1 MPDYTIMV
9 PTEDGRK
16 IPFRVRDVKSRDEAK
31 RKLYEQY
38 KDLDDEGYTSW
49 QQNRINE
56 LKDMGIDIKSHKEM
70 VNEGENSAS
79 RFLIGMGKTFNDWKN
94 GTAQFYYQLTGDKEA
109 AKEIRDQ
116 DLANEEIFNLIDEGN
131 IGMEDLG
138 QLAPEVLAFLAPG
151 AAGAKGAKLIASEI
165 GLGAVS
171 GGVGQTTDGFAERQ
185 LGATLG
191 AAGAAIPGGLAG
203 IGAMRRAVTG
213 APAAAKGYLMELM
226 SNPKMTEEVAAAIV
240 SPKTPPAI
248 AKALRQKFDRVMNGV
263 PAQEVKLLQQNAA
276 FAQAKNVLAE
286 ATQGSYLDVD
296 TAIKGLAKIT
306 SADLQRGLSKP
317 AAQAIKDLKKTL
329 QAVADLP
336 PEVLTPQN
344 LSQLADGIL
353 AGNSKQFSGM
363 VNALQKQGLQPE
375 AKANLFMSFIK
386 RMGQVAVNNAQAA
399 PRAFGTA
406 GASQSA
412 QLELVKDGLEDAG
425 MLNPG
430 GA

>member
-1 MPDYTIMV
+1 MADYTIMV

-16 IPFRVRDVKSRDEAK
+16 IPFRVKGVNSREEAK
-31 RKLYEQY
+31 MKLYEQY

-49 QQNRINE
+49 QQNRLNE
-56 LKDMGIDIKSHKEM
+56 LKDMGIDIKTHKEL

-94 GTAQFYYQLTGDKEA
+94 GSAQFYYQLTGDKEA

-151 AAGAKGAKLIASEI
+151 AAGAKGARLIASEI

-344 LSQLADGIL
+344 LSKLADGIL
-353 AGNSKQFSGM
+353 AGNSKQFGGM
-363 VNALQKQGLQPE
+363 VNALQRQGMQPE
-375 AKANLFMSFIK
+375 TKANVFMNLLQ
-386 RMGQVAVNNAQAA
+386 RMGQVAANTASAA
-399 PRAFGTA
+399 PRAGG
-406 GASQSA
+406 GAASANLA
-412 QLELVKDGLEDAG
+412 QLELVRDAVTD
-425 MLNPG
+425 MNPG

>member
-56 LKDMGIDIKSHKEM
+56 LKDLGIDIQTHKEL

-94 GTAQFYYQLTGDKEA
+94 GSAQFYYQLTGDKEA

-151 AAGAKGAKLIASEI
+151 AAGMKGAKLIASEI

-213 APAAAKGYLMELM
+213 APAAAKSYLMELM

-248 AKALRQKFDRVMNGV
+248 AKALRAKFDRVMNGV

-344 LSQLADGIL
+344 LNKLADGIL
-353 AGNSKQFSGM
+353 AGNSKQFTGM
-363 VNALQKQGLQPE
+363 VNALQQQGLKPE
-375 AKANLFMSFIK
+375 AKANVLMSLLQ
-386 RMGQVAVNNAQAA
+386 RMGQVAVNTAQAA

-406 GASQSA
+406 GTSQAA

>member
-1 MPDYTIMV
+1 MADYTITYKA
-9 PTEDGRK
+9 PDGRK
-16 IPFRVRDVKSRDEAK
+16 IPYRVRGVNSREEARMKLFEEVSQLDE
-31 RKLYEQY
+31 
-38 KDLDDEGYTSW
+38 EGLTSW

-56 LKDMGIDIKSHKEM
+56 LKDMGIDIQTHKEL

-94 GTAQFYYQLTGDKEA
+94 GSAQFYYQLTGDKEA
-109 AKEIRDQ
+109 AQEIRNQ

-151 AAGAKGAKLIASEI
+151 AAGARGAKLIASEI

-203 IGAMRRAVTG
+203 IGALRRAVTG

-226 SNPKMTEEVAAAIV
+226 SNPKMQEEVASAM
-240 SPKTPPAI
+240 SSSKTPPAI
-248 AKALRQKFDRVMNGV
+248 AKALRQKFDRIMNGV

-344 LSQLADGIL
+344 LSKLADGIL
-353 AGNSKQFSGM
+353 AGNSKQFGGM
-363 VNALQKQGLQPE
+363 VSALQQQGMKPE
-375 AKANLFMSFIK
+375 TKANLFMNFLQ
-386 RMGQVAVNNAQAA
+386 RMGQVAANTASAA
-399 PRAFGTA
+399 PRAGG
-406 GASQSA
+406 GAASANLA
-412 QLELVKDGLEDAG
+412 QLELVRDAVTD
-425 MLNPG
+425 MNPG

>member
-1 MPDYTIMV
+1 MADYTIMV

-16 IPFRVRDVKSRDEAK
+16 IPFRVKGVNSREEAK
-31 RKLYEQY
+31 MKLYEQY
-38 KDLDDEGYTSW
+38 KDLDDEGYASW

-56 LKDMGIDIKSHKEM
+56 LKDLGIDIKTHKEL

-79 RFLIGMGKTFNDWKN
+79 RFLIGAGKTFKDWYN
-94 GTAQFYYQLTGDKEA
+94 GSAQFYYQLTGDKEE
-109 AKEIRDQ
+109 AKKIRDQ
-116 DLANEEIFNLIDEGN
+116 DLKDEEIFKLIDEGN

-138 QLAPEVLAFLAPG
+138 QLAPEVLAFLMPG
-151 AAGAKGAKLIASEI
+151 AAGAKGAKLFAAEI
-165 GLGAVS
+165 GMGALS

-185 LGATLG
+185 LGAALG
-191 AAGAAIPGGLAG
+191 AAGAAIPGGVAALG
-203 IGAMRRAVTG
+203 GMRRAVMG
-213 APAAAKGYLMELM
+213 APAATKAYIMELM
-226 SNPKMTEEVAAAIV
+226 ANPKMTEKVAEAIT
-240 SPKTPPAI
+240 SNKTPPAI

-344 LSQLADGIL
+344 LSTLADGIL
-353 AGNSKQFSGM
+353 AGNSKQFAGM
-363 VNALQKQGLQPE
+363 VNALQSAGLKPE
-375 AKANLFMSFIK
+375 AKATVLQQLIQ
-386 RMGQVAVNNAQAA
+386 RMKGVAATTAQA
-399 PRAFGTA
+399 PRAA
-406 GASQSA
+406 GGAASSNLA
-412 QLELVKDGLEDAG
+412 QMELVRDAVVD
-425 MLNPG
+425 MNPG